1 MDNINIEVKQI
12 CSFLYNIII
21 IKELMSIASIN
32 HAYRCR
38 HIDTMIIKL
47 IAGAIYTYV
56 SRSNIYR
63 LENGRETMI
72 MMLIFKHM
80 V

>member
-1 MDNINIEVKQI
+1 
-12 CSFLYNIII
+12 
-21 IKELMSIASIN
+21 MSVASIN

-47 IAGAIYTYV
+47 IACAIYT

-63 LENGRETMI
+63 LENGRETI
-72 MMLIFKHM
+72 DNDVDF
-80 V
+80 